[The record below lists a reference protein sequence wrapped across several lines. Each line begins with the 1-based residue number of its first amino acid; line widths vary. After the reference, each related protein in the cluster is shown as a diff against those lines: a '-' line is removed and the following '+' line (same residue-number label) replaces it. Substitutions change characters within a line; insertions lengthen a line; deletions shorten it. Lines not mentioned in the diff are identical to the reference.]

1 LCLDRSLR
9 KTSRFRAATAPAA
22 LLALAALAAAIFS
35 IAGCGYHVAGRAN
48 LLPATIKTIAVPA
61 FTNRT
66 ANYRIEERLTNA
78 VVHEFL
84 ARTTYHIVPK
94 PDDADAVLRGEVD
107 TIGNSAEIFDPVTG
121 RATTVLVTVTMK
133 VRLED
138 RATGNV
144 LYHNDNFVFR
154 EPYEIST
161 DIPSFFEEE
170 SPALDRLSRDFAQRL
185 VSDVL
190 EQF

>member
-1 LCLDRSLR
+1 LFPDALQR
-9 KTSRFRAATAPAA
+9 SRFRAVTAMT
-22 LLALAALAAAIFS
+22 ALATLAAMLLS
-35 IAGCGYHVAGRAN
+35 ISGCGYRVAGRAN

-61 FTNRT
+61 FQNRT

-84 ARTTYHIVPK
+84 ARTSYRIVPQ
-94 PDDADAVLRGEVD
+94 PDAADAVLRGEVD
-107 TIGNSAEIFDPVTG
+107 TVGNAAEVFDPVNG
-121 RATTVLVTVTMK
+121 RATTILVTVTMK

-138 RATGNV
+138 RATGNM
-144 LYHNDNFVFR
+144 LYRNDNFVFR

-185 VSDVL
+185 VADVL

>member
-1 LCLDRSLR
+1 LYLDS
-9 KTSRFRAATAPAA
+9 TSRSQFRPVTAPAA
-22 LLALAALAAAIFS
+22 FIALTALAIAIFS
-35 IAGCGYHVAGRAN
+35 ISGCGYHVAGRAN

-61 FTNRT
+61 FQNRT
-66 ANYRIEERLTNA
+66 ANYRIEERLTDA

-84 ARTTYHIVPK
+84 ARTSYRIVPK
-94 PDDADAVLRGEVD
+94 PEAADAVLRGEVHS
-107 TIGNSAEIFDPVTG
+107 IGNSAEVFDPVNG
-121 RATTVLVTVTMK
+121 RATTILVTVTMK

-185 VSDVL
+185 VADVL

>member
-1 LCLDRSLR
+1 LHLDFIPR
-9 KTSRFRAATAPAA
+9 SRFRVVAALVTLSALATA
-22 LLALAALAAAIFS
+22 IFPLS
-35 IAGCGYHVAGRAN
+35 GCGYRVVGRSN
-48 LLPATIKTIAVPA
+48 LLPPTIKTIAVPS
-61 FTNRT
+61 FQNRT
-66 ANYRIEERLTNA
+66 ANYRIEERLTDA

-84 ARTTYHIVPK
+84 ARTSYHIVPQ
-94 PDDADAVLRGEVD
+94 PDAADAVLRGEVD
-107 TIGNSAEIFDPVTG
+107 TVANSAEVF
-121 RATTVLVTVTMK
+121 
-133 VRLED
+133 LED

-185 VSDVL
+185 VADVL

>member
-1 LCLDRSLR
+1 V
-9 KTSRFRAATAPAA
+9 T
-22 LLALAALAAAIFS
+22 ALAALAAALFYIS
-35 IAGCGYHVAGRAN
+35 GCGYRVAGRAN

-61 FTNRT
+61 FENRT

-84 ARTTYHIVPK
+84 ARTSYRIVPQ
-94 PDDADAVLRGEVD
+94 PDAADAVLRGEVD
-107 TIGNSAEIFDPVTG
+107 TIGNSAEVFDPVNG
-121 RATTVLVTVTMK
+121 RATTILVTVTMK

-144 LYHNDNFVFR
+144 LYHNDNFIFR

-185 VSDVL
+185 VADVL

>member
-1 LCLDRSLR
+1 MRLDSLHI
-9 KTSRFRAATAPAA
+9 SRFRCVTALTA
-22 LLALAALAAAIFS
+22 LTALASAILCIS
-35 IAGCGYHVAGRAN
+35 GCGYHVAGRAN

-61 FTNRT
+61 FDNRT
-66 ANYRIEERLTNA
+66 TTYRVEERLTNA

-84 ARTTYHIVPK
+84 ARTSYRIVPK
-94 PDDADAVLRGEVD
+94 PDAADAVLHGEVD
-107 TIGNSAEIFDPVTG
+107 TIANTAEIFDPVTG
-121 RATTVLVTVTMK
+121 RATTMLVTVTMK

-154 EPYEIST
+154 EPYEISA
-161 DIPSFFEEE
+161 DVKSFFEEE
-170 SPALDRLSRDFAQRL
+170 SPALDRMSRDFAQRL
-185 VSDVL
+185 VADIL

>member
-1 LCLDRSLR
+1 LRLDSRPR
-9 KTSRFRAATAPAA
+9 PTSRFRTVNRAAVT
-22 LLALAALAAAIFS
+22 ALAALAAAIVS
-35 IAGCGYHVAGRAN
+35 ISGCGYHVAGRAN

-61 FTNRT
+61 FQNRT
-66 ANYRIEERLTNA
+66 ANYRIEERLTDA

-84 ARTTYHIVPK
+84 ARTSYRIVPQ
-94 PDDADAVLRGEVD
+94 PDSADAVLHGEVD

-121 RATTVLVTVTMK
+121 RATTILVTVTMK

-185 VSDVL
+185 VADVL

>member
-1 LCLDRSLR
+1 
-9 KTSRFRAATAPAA
+9 
-22 LLALAALAAAIFS
+22 
-35 IAGCGYHVAGRAN
+35 
-48 LLPATIKTIAVPA
+48 
-61 FTNRT
+61 
-66 ANYRIEERLTNA
+66 
-78 VVHEFL
+78 
-84 ARTTYHIVPK
+84 
-94 PDDADAVLRGEVD
+94 VD
-107 TIGNSAEIFDPVTG
+107 GD
-121 RATTVLVTVTMK
+121 TVTMK
-133 VRLED
+133 VRLEE

-185 VSDVL
+185 VADVL

>member
-1 LCLDRSLR
+1 MRPDSVQI
-9 KTSRFRAATAPAA
+9 SRFRAVTARAA
-22 LLALAALAAAIFS
+22 RTALAAAILCVS
-35 IAGCGYHVAGRAN
+35 GCGYHVAGRAN

-61 FTNRT
+61 FDNHT
-66 ANYRIEERLTNA
+66 ATYRVEERLTNA

-84 ARTTYHIVPK
+84 ARTSYRIVAK
-94 PDDADAVLRGEVD
+94 PNDADAVLHGEVD
-107 TIGNSAEIFDPVTG
+107 NIGNSAEVFDPVTG
-121 RATTVLVTVTMK
+121 RATTILVTVTMK

-138 RATGNV
+138 RATGNL

-154 EPYEIST
+154 EPYEIT
-161 DIPSFFEEE
+161 GDVKSFFEEE

>member
-1 LCLDRSLR
+1 LR
-9 KTSRFRAATAPAA
+9 LKFKSGCRFRAVIAQRAII
-22 LLALAALAAAIFS
+22 ALAAAILS
-35 IAGCGYHVAGRAN
+35 LSGCGYHVAGHAN
-48 LLPATIKTIAVPA
+48 VLPTTIKTIAVPA
-61 FTNRT
+61 FRNRT
-66 ANYRIEERLTNA
+66 ANYRIEERLTDA

-84 ARTTYHIVPK
+84 ARTSYRIAPQ
-94 PDDADAVLRGEVD
+94 PESADAVLRGEVD
-107 TIGNSAEIFDPVTG
+107 TIANSAEIFDPVNG
-121 RATTVLVTVTMK
+121 RATTILVTVTMK

-185 VSDVL
+185 VADVL

>member
-1 LCLDRSLR
+1 MCLDSRS
-9 KTSRFRAATAPAA
+9 TSRFRAATA
-22 LLALAALAAAIFS
+22 LAALAVLASAIFCS
-35 IAGCGYHVAGRAN
+35 TGCGYHVAGRAN

-61 FTNRT
+61 FQNRT
-66 ANYRIEERLTNA
+66 ANYRIEERLTDA

-84 ARTTYHIVPK
+84 ARTTYRVVPK
-94 PDDADAVLRGEVD
+94 PEAADAVLRGEVD
-107 TIGNSAEIFDPVTG
+107 TIGNSAEVFDPVNG
-121 RATTVLVTVTMK
+121 RATTILVTVTMK

>member
-1 LCLDRSLR
+1 MFPDTLPR
-9 KTSRFRAATAPAA
+9 SRFRATAGRAA
-22 LLALAALAAAIFS
+22 LVSLAAAFLS
-35 IAGCGYHVAGRAN
+35 VSGCGYRVAGRTN
-48 LLPATIKTIAVPA
+48 LLPKTIKTIAVLA
-61 FTNRT
+61 FQNRT
-66 ANYRIEERLTNA
+66 ANYRIEERLTDA

-84 ARTTYHIVPK
+84 ARTSYRIVPQ
-94 PDDADAVLRGEVD
+94 PDAADAVLRGEID
-107 TIGNSAEIFDPVTG
+107 TIANSAEVFDPVNG
-121 RATTVLVTVTMK
+121 RATTILVTVTMK

-185 VSDVL
+185 VADVL

>member
-1 LCLDRSLR
+1 MTAL
-9 KTSRFRAATAPAA
+9 ATLAAA
-22 LLALAALAAAIFS
+22 LLCIS
-35 IAGCGYHVAGRAN
+35 GCGYRVAGRAN

-61 FTNRT
+61 FQNRT

-84 ARTTYHIVPK
+84 ARTSYHIVPQ
-94 PDDADAVLRGEVD
+94 PDAADAVLRGEVNA
-107 TIGNSAEIFDPVTG
+107 IGNSAEVFDPVNG
-121 RATTVLVTVTMK
+121 RATTILVTVTMK

-144 LYHNDNFVFR
+144 LYHNDNFIFR

-185 VSDVL
+185 VADVL

>member
-1 LCLDRSLR
+1 LYPDGSRRS
-9 KTSRFRAATAPAA
+9 TSQFRALTAPPAF
-22 LLALAALAAAIFS
+22 LTLVVLAAAIFS
-35 IAGCGYHVAGRAN
+35 LSGCGYHVAGRAN

-84 ARTTYHIVPK
+84 ARTTYHVVPQ
-94 PDDADAVLRGEVD
+94 PDAADAVLRGEVD
-107 TIGNSAEIFDPVTG
+107 TIGNSAEVFDPVTG

>member
-1 LCLDRSLR
+1 LYRDSISR
-9 KTSRFRAATAPAA
+9 SRFRAVAIPSA
-22 LLALAALAAAIFS
+22 LIALAAGILS
-35 IAGCGYHVAGRAN
+35 ISGCGYHVAGRAN

-61 FTNRT
+61 FQNHT
-66 ANYRIEERLTNA
+66 ANYRIEERLTDA
-78 VVHEFL
+78 VVHEFQ
-84 ARTTYHIVPK
+84 ARTTYRIVPK
-94 PDDADAVLRGEVD
+94 PDSADAVLRGEVD
-107 TIGNSAEIFDPVTG
+107 TIANSAEVFDPVTG
-121 RATTVLVTVTMK
+121 RATTILVTVTMK

-138 RATGNV
+138 RGTGNV